1 MIYIFFNIFHRFL
14 IKKIIS
20 NNIGII
26 IRFRV
31 VIDFRR
37 FLWIFDRFKK
47 FVLSTFAKNVPLII
61 KTSRGGYFLLGGA
74 LFYFGGRNYTYP
86 CSLHQAI
93 LPFISSRIHIST
105 HLHLLKP
112 SY

>member
-1 MIYIFFNIFHRFL
+1 M
-14 IKKIIS
+14 
-20 NNIGII
+20 
-26 IRFRV
+26 RFRV

-37 FLWIFDRFKK
+37 FLWMLDRFKN
-47 FVLSTFAKNVPLII
+47 FALSTFAKNVPLII
-61 KTSRGGYFLLGGA
+61 KTSRGRVFSFRGGPFL
-74 LFYFGGRNYTYP
+74 FGGRDYTYP

-93 LPFISSRIHIST
+93 LPFISSRTHIST